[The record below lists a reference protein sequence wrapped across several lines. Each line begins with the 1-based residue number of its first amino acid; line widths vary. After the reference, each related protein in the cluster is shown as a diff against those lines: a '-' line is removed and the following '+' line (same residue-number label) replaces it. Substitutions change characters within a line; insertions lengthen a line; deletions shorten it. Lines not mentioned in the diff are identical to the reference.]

1 MEIRVFERKGI
12 IAEPSGNAKIIDAPY
27 INQDTVGLP
36 NGCESVS
43 TAMAMQYWGVTINSE
58 WFVKNY
64 LDMGPAPSGGRGSN
78 PREVLYVGD
87 PHMENGLGWGCYTP
101 VTVTAVNKMADREQL
116 QVTELSGRSLK
127 KLCSAYNHN
136 DIPVILWA
144 TVNMTDNCS
153 YFYWTTQDGEHITY
167 NNKLHCLLW

>member
-1 MEIRVFERKGI
+1 MFERKGI

-78 PREVLYVGD
+78 PREVYVGT
-87 PHMENGLGWGCYTP
+87 LTWK
-101 VTVTAVNKMADREQL
+101 TALA
-116 QVTELSGRSLK
+116 GG
-127 KLCSAYNHN
+127 
-136 DIPVILWA
+136 A
-144 TVNMTDNCS
+144 TR
-153 YFYWTTQDGEHITY
+153 
-167 NNKLHCLLW
+167 LLL